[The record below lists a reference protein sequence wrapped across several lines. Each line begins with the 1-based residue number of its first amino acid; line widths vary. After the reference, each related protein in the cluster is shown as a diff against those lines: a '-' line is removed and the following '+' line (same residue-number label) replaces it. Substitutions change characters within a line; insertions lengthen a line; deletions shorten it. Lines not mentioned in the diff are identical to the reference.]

1 MPVAALVATLIMG
14 PTVVGRMSPELLL
27 AGLGL
32 AILLPVVPFSL
43 EMLALRRLSTA
54 AFGTLMCLEPAFA
67 LLVGL
72 VVLGQVPRPLAVVGI
87 ACVIVAGVAA
97 KRTGGREVDVIV

>member
-1 MPVAALVATLIMG
+1 
-14 PTVVGRMSPELLL
+14 MSPELLL

-72 VVLGQVPRPLAVVGI
+72 VVLGQVPRPLAVAGI
-87 ACVIVAGVAA
+87 VFVIVAGIGAE
-97 KRTGGREVDVIV
+97 RTGAREAAAPAAVGA